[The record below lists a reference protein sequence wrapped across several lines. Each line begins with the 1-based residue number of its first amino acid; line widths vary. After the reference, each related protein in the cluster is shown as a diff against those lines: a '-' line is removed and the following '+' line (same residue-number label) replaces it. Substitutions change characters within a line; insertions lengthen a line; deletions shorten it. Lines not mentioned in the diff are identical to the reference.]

1 MKYEFLQSVIGFGQ
15 TKFLIFFLKKNW
27 LKLQSLTPT
36 MSFFQLEFKSF
47 EHLIIFLRV
56 HFIEFH
62 KIGCFP
68 SCMKN
73 QDCVWSKTPPK
84 NVNRRHCLQE
94 PFCMMYYYALCIDRL
109 LIQEKKRKP
118 KPEHYPNKTSANAI
132 FTWNNILKMIC
143 VIPPT
148 SLTLGDLSYHHCM
161 AQLIITKNW
170 DQSKFPLF

>member
-27 LKLQSLTPT
+27 LKLQSSPPT

-73 QDCVWSKTPPK
+73 HDCVWSKTPPK

-94 PFCMMYYYALCIDRL
+94 PFCMMYKSIDRL

-170 DQSKFPLF
+170 DQTKFSLF